1 MKDFNPLSALL
12 KILQPGLPLDECYD
26 LVQKWSAQEWDALVK
41 EADLQLIT
49 PLLYPLISNLEK
61 SYSVICPVRD
71 HIYQRY
77 IAVAARNTLAFH
89 DTEILVN
96 KLCEDAIDIAGL
108 KGIYL
113 LEHVY
118 GNIGVRAMADIDV
131 LVKKENLAQ
140 SYELMRELG
149 YQPTAYFSFDD
160 QNIDVKHIPPL
171 QKDRNSPVVEL
182 HWTILEEDE
191 PFTIDP
197 QAIWERVKPV
207 KVSSSDVFTLG
218 LEDLI
223 LHLCIHLTYQHYL
236 SLGLR
241 GLMDIAMVIHKFQ
254 NEIDW
259 QNLVAISHSWE
270 SQKVTA
276 LTLKLVETQLNI
288 PIPEDVYPNLLP
300 EGLDQKIF
308 ENARD
313 HLFDR
318 HNYGIPMTPDLVE
331 MEKNQ
336 NFFPKLKIAWKRLFL
351 PRLTLARLYNVPP
364 NSIKI
369 IGCYWK
375 RLVYLVTNYGKTLSE
390 FGTREKDVETAFQKA
405 GVSYA
410 LHDWMSPNKNS
421 AFKKI
426 N

>member
-1 MKDFNPLSALL
+1 MLTVQNFNPLSALL
-12 KILQPGLPLDECYD
+12 KILQPGLPLDESYV
-26 LVQKWSAQEWDALVK
+26 LVQNWSIQEWEALVK

-49 PLLYPLISNLEK
+49 PLLYPLISKLQK
-61 SYSVICPVRD
+61 SYPFICPVRD
-71 HIYQRY
+71 QIYQRY
-77 IAVAARNTLAFH
+77 IAVAARNTLALH
-89 DTEILVN
+89 DTEILVD
-96 KLCEDAIDIAGL
+96 KLCEDDIEIAGL

-118 GNIGVRAMADIDV
+118 GNIGVRSMADIDI
-131 LVKKENLAQ
+131 LVKKENLAR
-140 SYELMRELG
+140 SYELMQELG
-149 YQPTAYFSFDD
+149 YKPSTYFSLDD
-160 QNIDVKHIPPL
+160 QNIDIKHLPPL
-171 QKDRNSPVVEL
+171 RKDLNSPVVEL

-197 QAIWERVKPV
+197 EAIWERVKPV
-207 KVSSSDVFTLG
+207 KVANSEVFTLG

-236 SLGLR
+236 NLGLR
-241 GLMDIAMVIHKFQ
+241 GLMDVAMVIYRFQ

-259 QNLVAISHSWE
+259 QKLVAISHSWG
-270 SQKVTA
+270 SHKVTA

-288 PIPEDVYPNLLP
+288 HIPEEVYPNLLP
-300 EGLDQKIF
+300 EGLDQKNF

-313 HLFDR
+313 LLFDR
-318 HNYGIPMTPDLVE
+318 QQSGIPVTPDLVE

-336 NFFPKLKIAWKRLFL
+336 NLFSRLKIAWNRLFL

-369 IGCYWK
+369 LGCYWK
-375 RLVYLVTNYGKTLSE
+375 RFVYLLTNYGKTLSG
-390 FGTREKDVETAFQKA
+390 FRSREKDVETALQKA

-410 LHDWMSPNKNS
+410 LHDWMSPNK
-421 AFKKI
+421 K
-426 N
+426 

>member
-1 MKDFNPLSALL
+1 VQNFNPLSALL
-12 KILQPGLPLDECYD
+12 KILQPGLPLDESYD
-26 LVQKWSAQEWDALVK
+26 LVQNWSIQEWEALVK

-49 PLLYPLISNLEK
+49 PLLYPLITELQKN
-61 SYSVICPVRD
+61 YSIICPVRD

-77 IAVAARNTLAFH
+77 IAVAARNTLAMH
-89 DTEILVN
+89 DTEILVD
-96 KLCEDAIDIAGL
+96 KLCEEDIEIAGL

-118 GNIGVRAMADIDV
+118 GNIGVRSMADIDV
-131 LVKKENLAQ
+131 LVKKENLAR

-149 YQPTAYFSFDD
+149 YQASTYFSLYD
-160 QNIDVKHIPPL
+160 QNIDIKHLPPL

-197 QAIWERVKPV
+197 KAIWERVKPV
-207 KVSSSDVFTLG
+207 KVANSEVFTLG

-223 LHLCIHLTYQHYL
+223 LHLCLHLTYQHYL
-236 SLGLR
+236 NLGLR
-241 GLMDIAMVIHKFQ
+241 GLMDIAMVIHRFQ

-259 QNLVAISHSWE
+259 QKLIAISQSWS

-276 LTLKLVETQLNI
+276 LTLKLVETQLNV
-288 PIPEDVYPNLLP
+288 PIPEGVYSALLP
-300 EGLDQKIF
+300 EGLDPKIF
-308 ENARD
+308 KNARE
-313 HLFDR
+313 HLLDR
-318 HNYGIPMTPDLVE
+318 SQYGIPMTPDLVE

-336 NFFPKLKIAWKRLFL
+336 NLFSRLKIAWNRLFL

-369 IGCYWK
+369 LGCYWK
-375 RLVYLVTNYGKTLSE
+375 RLVYLVRNYGKTLSG
-390 FGTREKDVETAFQKA
+390 FGSREKNIKTALEKA

-410 LHDWMSPNKNS
+410 LHDWMSPNK
-421 AFKKI
+421 K
-426 N
+426 

>member
-1 MKDFNPLSALL
+1 VQNFNPLSSLL
-12 KILQPGLPLDECYD
+12 KILQPGLPLNECYD
-26 LVQKWSAQEWDALVK
+26 FVQDWSKQDWEALNK

-49 PLLYPLISNLEK
+49 PLLYPLISNLQK
-61 SYSVICPVRD
+61 SYPLICPVRD
-71 HIYQRY
+71 KIYKRY
-77 IAVAARNTLAFH
+77 LAVAARNTLAMY
-89 DTEILVN
+89 DTEKLVD
-96 KLCEDAIDIAGL
+96 KLCEEDIDIAGL

-118 GNIGVRAMADIDV
+118 GNVGVRSMADIDV
-131 LVKKENLAQ
+131 LVKKENLAR
-140 SYELMRELG
+140 SSELMQELG
-149 YQPTAYFSFDD
+149 YQASSYFNLDD

-171 QKDRNSPVVEL
+171 KKVRNSPVVEL

-197 QAIWERVKPV
+197 EAIWERVKPV
-207 KVSSSDVFTLG
+207 KVANADVFTLG

-236 SLGLR
+236 NLGLR
-241 GLMDIAMVIHKFQ
+241 GLMDIAMVIHKF
-254 NEIDW
+254 EDDIDW
-259 QNLVAISHSWE
+259 QKLIAISHSWG

-288 PIPEDVYPNLLP
+288 PIPEEVYPSLLP

-318 HNYGIPMTPDLVE
+318 RPSGIPMTPDLVE
-331 MEKNQ
+331 MEKNH
-336 NFFPKLKIAWKRLFL
+336 NFFSRLKIAWNRLFL

-369 IGCYWK
+369 LGCYWK
-375 RLVYLVTNYGKTLSE
+375 RFVYLVTNYGKTLFG
-390 FGTREKDVETAFQKA
+390 FGTREKEVESALEKA
-405 GVSYA
+405 GISYA
-410 LHDWMSPNKNS
+410 LHDWMSPNK
-421 AFKKI
+421 K
-426 N
+426 

>member
-12 KILQPGLPLDECYD
+12 KILQPGLPLDESYD
-26 LVQKWSAQEWDALVK
+26 FVQNWSEQDWKALII

-49 PLLYPLISNLEK
+49 PLLYPLISKLQKN
-61 SYSVICPVRD
+61 YPFICPVTD
-71 HIYQRY
+71 EVYKRY
-77 IAVAARNTLAFH
+77 IAVAARNTLALH
-89 DTEILVN
+89 DTEILVD
-96 KLCEDAIDIAGL
+96 KLCEDDIDIAGL

-118 GNIGVRAMADIDV
+118 GNIGVRSMADVDV
-131 LVKKENLAQ
+131 LVKKENLAR

-149 YQPTAYFSFDD
+149 YHASTYFSLDD
-160 QNIDVKHIPPL
+160 QNIDIKHLPPL
-171 QKDRNSPVVEL
+171 RKDLNSPVIEL

-197 QAIWERVKPV
+197 ETIWERAKPV
-207 KVSSSDVFTLG
+207 KVANSEVFTLG

-236 SLGLR
+236 NLGLR
-241 GLMDIAMVIHKFQ
+241 GLMDIAMVIHRFQ

-259 QNLVAISHSWE
+259 QKLVAISHSWG

-288 PIPEDVYPNLLP
+288 PIPIEVYPNLLP
-300 EGLDQKIF
+300 EGLEQKIF
-308 ENARD
+308 ENARN
-313 HLFDR
+313 HLLDR
-318 HNYGIPMTPDLVE
+318 SQSGIAMTPDLVE
-331 MEKNQ
+331 MEKNH
-336 NFFPKLKIAWKRLFL
+336 NLFSRLKIAWNRLFL

-369 IGCYWK
+369 LGCYWK
-375 RLVYLVTNYGKTLSE
+375 RFAYLVTNYGKTLPG
-390 FGTREKDVETAFQKA
+390 FGTREKNVETALQKA
-405 GVSYA
+405 GISYA
-410 LHDWMSPNKNS
+410 LHDWMSPT
-421 AFKKI
+421 KK
-426 N
+426 